1 MNKYDKLIDMLNKIA
16 DLNYIV
22 TTLRWEMDT
31 VAPKKSHDYLIE
43 VSSKFELE
51 AFKISTS
58 DEYIDIIN
66 NLINS
71 IEFKKMNDL
80 QKKYIMDLKDEYE
93 KLIKPNM
100 DAYLNACGEH
110 KPHECIMIGDD
121 TELDILRAK
130 QAGLNTIFVNAKR
143 MNVSSRLGVVV
154 SHAEDI
160 TDKTISMADEYE
172 YVR

>member
-66 NLINS
+66 NLINNKKEEENK
-71 IEFKKMNDL
+71 IEDNKVKES
-80 QKKYIMDLKDEYE
+80 DEG
-93 KLIKPNM
+93 KN
-100 DAYLNACGEH
+100 
-110 KPHECIMIGDD
+110 
-121 TELDILRAK
+121 
-130 QAGLNTIFVNAKR
+130 
-143 MNVSSRLGVVV
+143 
-154 SHAEDI
+154 
-160 TDKTISMADEYE
+160 
-172 YVR
+172 